1 MKVAH
6 AAAAALTLLLVTA
19 TPASADWLITPFIG
33 STFASKTPFFDFEQS
48 AGATKVSLGGSGAW
62 LSDGVF
68 GAEADFGYSPR
79 FFERNNRA
87 GLVSDSNV
95 TTLVG
100 NAIAALPLGVTH
112 ESLRPYVVGGIG
124 LIHAAAADLIDL
136 FSVDGNLLGYDVGG
150 GAIGMFDP
158 NIGVRFDVRQFR
170 TVHDFEHPLQDQRAH
185 LSFWR
190 ATVGVTIRY

>member
-1 MKVAH
+1 M
-6 AAAAALTLLLVTA
+6 
-19 TPASADWLITPFIG
+19 F
-33 STFASKTPFFDFEQS
+33 
-48 AGATKVSLGGSGAW
+48 
-62 LSDGVF
+62 GVE
-68 GAEADFGYSPR
+68 GDFGYSPR

-100 NAIAALPLGVTH
+100 NVIVTLPLSITR
-112 ESLRPYVVGGIG
+112 ESLRPYVVGGAG

-136 FSVDGNLLGYDVGG
+136 FNVDGNLFGYDVGG

-158 NIGVRFDVRQFR
+158 NIGVRFEVRQFR
-170 TVHDFEHPLQDQRAH
+170 TVHEFEHPLQDRRAH

-190 ATVGVTIRY
+190 ATIGVTIRY